1 VEVTIPRGQL
11 TVITGVSG
19 SGKSSLAF
27 DTLHAEGS
35 RQYLES
41 LSAKARGML
50 DAAPRPDV
58 DFIRGLSPVIAI
70 AQRTGG
76 NTNPR
81 STVATLTEIADH
93 ARPLWIIAGDR
104 RCLQDGHPVRRRS
117 LDDNLRALEAIPD
130 GTRLMVVAPV
140 AKDKPSVLL
149 EASAD
154 LGRRGFSRVRVDGVV
169 ATLEEA
175 AGLLSGREAKQ
186 LDVVVDRIVAGP
198 DQRSRLADSLEL
210 AFREGRHRASV
221 LAEQEGRWEE
231 HVLSLHLACEHC
243 GETYEPI
250 SPRALSHNH
259 PEGACPDCGGL
270 GRQMRFQESLSIRD
284 ESLSIHDGVVK
295 PWKCATRKTLI
306 RRNAI
311 TRALAEQVPFDLKTP
326 WRDLPKPVRDLLLHG
341 DPKRKFLLPPPKG
354 RKPVETIWT
363 GMFTE
368 LEHAYRTT
376 AGESLRQRLL
386 QFQAGSVCAGCQ
398 GRRLSPAALSLR
410 LNGKTMAEFLA
421 MTIPAALEFTKQL
434 ATHPGVM
441 PAEEARRGLE
451 QRLAFSTTSP
461 STASA
466 ARSPAAKPSA
476 SAWPRS
482 SASGS
487 SA

>member
-1 VEVTIPRGQL
+1 MTIPRGQL

-104 RCLQDGHPVRRRS
+104 RCLKDGQPVRRRS
-117 LDDNLRALEAIPD
+117 LDDNLLALEGIPA

-175 AGLLSGREAKQ
+175 AGLLTGREAKQ

-210 AFREGRHRASV
+210 AFREGRHRSSV
-221 LAEQEGRWEE
+221 LAEKDGRWEE

-284 ESLSIHDGVVK
+284 EALSIHDGVVK

-326 WRDLPKPVRDLLLHG
+326 WRDLPKTVRELLLHG
-341 DPKRKFLLPPPKG
+341 DPKRKFLLPPAKG
-354 RKPVETIWT
+354 RKLVETVWT

-376 AGESLRQRLL
+376 TGE
-386 QFQAGSVCAGCQ
+386 
-398 GRRLSPAALSLR
+398 
-410 LNGKTMAEFLA
+410 
-421 MTIPAALEFTKQL
+421 
-434 ATHPGVM
+434 
-441 PAEEARRGLE
+441 
-451 QRLAFSTTSP
+451 
-461 STASA
+461 
-466 ARSPAAKPSA
+466 
-476 SAWPRS
+476 
-482 SASGS
+482 
-487 SA
+487 

>member
-1 VEVTIPRGQL
+1 MTIPRGQL
-11 TVITGVSG
+11 TVITGVSC

-104 RCLQDGHPVRRRS
+104 RCLEDGHPVRRRS

-140 AKDKPSVLL
+140 AKDKPSILL

-154 LGRRGFSRVRVDGVV
+154 LGRRGFSRVRVDGTV

-221 LAEQEGRWEE
+221 LAEKDGRWEE

-250 SPRALSHNH
+250 SPRAL
-259 PEGACPDCGGL
+259 
-270 GRQMRFQESLSIRD
+270 
-284 ESLSIHDGVVK
+284 K
-295 PWKCATRKTLI
+295 
-306 RRNAI
+306 
-311 TRALAEQVPFDLKTP
+311 
-326 WRDLPKPVRDLLLHG
+326 
-341 DPKRKFLLPPPKG
+341 
-354 RKPVETIWT
+354 
-363 GMFTE
+363 
-368 LEHAYRTT
+368 
-376 AGESLRQRLL
+376 
-386 QFQAGSVCAGCQ
+386 
-398 GRRLSPAALSLR
+398 
-410 LNGKTMAEFLA
+410 
-421 MTIPAALEFTKQL
+421 
-434 ATHPGVM
+434 
-441 PAEEARRGLE
+441 
-451 QRLAFSTTSP
+451 
-461 STASA
+461 
-466 ARSPAAKPSA
+466 
-476 SAWPRS
+476 
-482 SASGS
+482 
-487 SA
+487 